1 MRLELDL
8 ELVCVREGQGLD
20 QLREKPEGASRVA
33 TDTQVDQGEVR
44 CRQGTDFP
52 AGRGTEPVTRLKG
65 GGLG

>member
-8 ELVCVREGQGLD
+8 ELVCVGEGQGLD

-44 CRQGTDFP
+44 CR
-52 AGRGTEPVTRLKG
+52 
-65 GGLG
+65 